1 MRISKRWMLHRVSI
15 LAAFFAAAVVSAQD
29 GGVEIFSG
37 MTIFESGSRT
47 SLSHLYSRRGSLFSG
62 SDEVP
67 NSEDSSMEEHRA
79 VFGFTHGVTPA
90 LSLSLLLPVLRKE
103 SSFQDELGETQRRR
117 SEGLGDAALL
127 GKYRFFSEYWS
138 QSAFHVA
145 AFGGLELPTGSSKE
159 RYGDVFLPFS
169 MQPGSGSVD
178 AFGGVVL
185 TLSIARFRFD
195 ALALYKANNE
205 GSRDFSEGD
214 FFVLGTSFAYRFYHA
229 KYPGP
234 SASAK
239 VGLSWRQEDPDE
251 LAGAV
256 VDDTGLSEL
265 RLIAGLT
272 YHPYPEI
279 DLVASVEVP
288 VYGDY
293 DGEQLGLDVR
303 TFFGF
308 GIRF

>member
-1 MRISKRWMLHRVSI
+1 
-15 LAAFFAAAVVSAQD
+15 
-29 GGVEIFSG
+29 
-37 MTIFESGSRT
+37 
-47 SLSHLYSRRGSLFSG
+47 
-62 SDEVP
+62 
-67 NSEDSSMEEHRA
+67 MEEHRA
-79 VFGFTHGVTPA
+79 VFGFTHGVMPD
-90 LSLSLLLPVLRKE
+90 LSLSLLLPVIRKE
-103 SSFQDELGETQRRR
+103 SSNLPDPGVTQR
-117 SEGLGDAALL
+117 SEGLGDATLL
-127 GKYRFFSEYWS
+127 GKYRFFSEYWE

-145 AFGGLELPTGSSKE
+145 AFGGLELPTGSSRE
-159 RYGDVFLPFS
+159 RL
-169 MQPGSGSVD
+169 GSGSVD
-178 AFGGVVL
+178 AIGGVVL

-229 KYPGP
+229 QYPGP

-239 VGLSWRQEDPDE
+239 VGLSWRQEDPDKGG
-251 LAGAV
+251 LADAN
-256 VDDTGLSEL
+256 TGLSEL
-265 RLIAGLT
+265 RLLAGLT

>member
-103 SSFQDELGETQRRR
+103 SSNLPDPGVTQR

-127 GKYRFFSEYWS
+127 GKYRFFSEYWE
-138 QSAFHVA
+138 QSVFHVA
-145 AFGGLELPTGSSKE
+145 AFGGLEFPTGSSGE
-159 RYGDVFLPFS
+159 RDGAEFLPFS
-169 MQPGSGSVD
+169 MQLGSGSVD
-178 AFGGVVL
+178 AIGGVVL

-205 GSRDFSEGD
+205 GSRGFSEGD

-251 LAGAV
+251 LAGAAV
-256 VDDTGLSEL
+256 ANTGMSEL

-293 DGEQLGLDVR
+293 DGEQLALDVR